1 MEIKFK
7 RPDKHIITGGCSFTN
22 CAKSWPYHIDQE
34 KHGWVHNVATPGAGQ
49 AFISRS
55 VIYEIEEMIGNGIS
69 TEDIDVFV
77 MWSGIDRY
85 EILST
90 AKETPMHKLYIEG
103 NDMNW
108 LENFIFRNGHRIPYK
123 ESCWLKSS
131 TRGMQWENKPV
142 VKLFDTYFKYFHT
155 EEESFVRSL
164 ENILRLQWYLDSKN
178 IKYKFMC
185 WQNIFNKY
193 SFTVPKGY
201 PSAGEVNR
209 GHNIWCMGWFDN
221 HHWKPNRIF
230 PKDVTCKI
238 SKDTPLLKDLYENST
253 HLWDMLD
260 LDKWWFYE
268 DKQIEY
274 GGLAEWIILG
284 KRHPFGNGYE
294 DPGHPSEESHGSFTE
309 EVIYKLLK
317 EFRG

>member
-1 MEIKFK
+1 MEIKTK
-7 RPDKHIITGGCSFTN
+7 RPDRHIITGGCSFTN

-34 KHGWVHNVATPGAGQ
+34 KYGWVHNVATPGAGQ

-55 VIYEIEEMIGNGIS
+55 VIYEIEEMINNGIN

-90 AKETPMHKLYIEG
+90 EKETPMHKLYIEG

-108 LENFIFRNGHRIPYK
+108 LENFIFRDGNRIPFK

-131 TRGMQWENKPV
+131 TRGMQWENNPV
-142 VKLFDTYFKYFHT
+142 VRLFDTYFKHFHT

-164 ENILRLQWYLDSKN
+164 ENILRLQWYLKSKN
-178 IKYKFMC
+178 ISYKFMC

-193 SFTVPKGY
+193 SFTVPKGFA
-201 PSAGEVNR
+201 SEGEVNT

-221 HHWKPNRIF
+221 HHWSPNRIF

-260 LDKWWFYE
+260 LTDWWFYE
-268 DKQIEY
+268 DSQIEY
-274 GGLAEWIILG
+274 GGLAEWVVLG
-284 KRHPFGNGYE
+284 KRFPFGNGRE
-294 DPGHPSEESHGSFTE
+294 DPGHPSEESHGTFTD

-317 EFRG
+317 EMRV

>member
-1 MEIKFK
+1 M
-7 RPDKHIITGGCSFTN
+7 RDKHIITGGCSFTN
-22 CAKSWPYHIDQE
+22 CGNSWPYHIEQE

-49 AFISRS
+49 AYITRS
-55 VIYEIEEMIGNGIS
+55 VIHQVENILNRNEGLP
-69 TEDIDVFV
+69 EDITVLV
-77 MWSGIDRY
+77 MWSGIDRF

-90 AKETPMHKLYIEG
+90 EKETPMHKLYIEG

-108 LENFIFRNGHRIPYK
+108 LENFIFRNGDRIPFK

-142 VKLFDTYFKYFHT
+142 VKLFDTYFKHFHT

-164 ENILRLQWYLDSKN
+164 ENILRLQWYLESKN
-178 IKYKFMC
+178 ISYKFMC

-193 SFTVPKGY
+193 SFTVPKGFA
-201 PSAGEVNR
+201 SEGEVNE

-221 HHWKPNRIF
+221 HHWSPNRVF
-230 PKDVTCKI
+230 PKDITCKI
-238 SKDTPLLKDLYENST
+238 SRDTPLLKDLYENST

-260 LDKWWFYE
+260 LTDWWFYE
-268 DKQIEY
+268 DSQIEY
-274 GGLAEWIILG
+274 GGLAEWVVLG
-284 KRHPFGNGYE
+284 KRFPFGNGRE
-294 DPGHPSEESHGSFTE
+294 DPGHPSEESHGTFTE

-317 EFRG
+317 EMRV

>member
-1 MEIKFK
+1 ME
-7 RPDKHIITGGCSFTN
+7 
-22 CAKSWPYHIDQE
+22 
-34 KHGWVHNVATPGAGQ
+34 
-49 AFISRS
+49 
-55 VIYEIEEMIGNGIS
+55 
-69 TEDIDVFV
+69 VFV

-90 AKETPMHKLYIEG
+90 EKETPMHKLYIEG

-108 LENFIFRNGHRIPYK
+108 LENFIFRNGHRIPYR

-142 VKLFDTYFKYFHT
+142 VKLFDTYFKHFHT

-164 ENILRLQWYLDSKN
+164 ENILRLQWYLDSKGIN
-178 IKYKFMC
+178 YKFMC

-193 SFTVPKGY
+193 SFTVPKGF
-201 PSAGEVNR
+201 PSAGQVNE

-221 HHWKPNRIF
+221 NHWKPNRIF